1 MAAAAFYSTAHGAGI
16 MSLSNHYWRLLAL
29 EAALMSAVT
38 GGVIVLAST
47 GQPPWVLWTTAGLGV
62 AASTA
67 VLWLFLRQVFLPL
80 QELSREARQVAGSNG
95 DLGENGDELGV
106 LATILSRMQR
116 DLSQRVGQVQ
126 ENSQRLQ
133 AVLESMIEGVLAV
146 SPDQRIL
153 LANDAGRAHL
163 DFTTPEPAGK
173 PLLAVTRAR
182 PVYEAVIEALAQP
195 APVEKEFQS
204 PGSSRKTLSLR
215 ATRLPGDP
223 CPGVMVVLHDVTELR
238 RLENLRREL
247 VANVSHELKTPLAAI
262 KAYAETL
269 RMGAVNDPAHNLA
282 FVQRIEEQTERL
294 HQLILDL
301 LQIARVESGQ
311 ETFEIT
317 AVPLGDVFEE
327 TAAQFADAAAARQ
340 IELMVE
346 PPPADVA
353 ARGDE
358 EGIRTI
364 VSNLV
369 DNAIKYT
376 PPQGRVIVRAT
387 ADDATV
393 TIEVQDTGIG
403 IAEKDQARIFE
414 RFYRVDKA
422 RSRELGGTGLGLSIV
437 KHLAQALGGRVGL
450 SSALKKGSTFRV
462 TLPRSS

>member
-1 MAAAAFYSTAHGAGI
+1 

-29 EAALMSAVT
+29 QAALMAAVT
-38 GGVIVLAST
+38 GVVTAMAST
-47 GQPPWVLWTTAGLGV
+47 GQSQWMLWTAAGLGV
-62 AASTA
+62 AASAA
-67 VLWLFLRQVFLPL
+67 VMWLSLRKVFMPL
-80 QELSREARQVAGSNG
+80 EELSREARQAAGSNG
-95 DLGENGDELGV
+95 DLVDRGDDLGV

-116 DLSQRVGQVQ
+116 DLSQRMGQVQ
-126 ENSQRLQ
+126 ENSQQLQ
-133 AVLESMIEGVLAV
+133 TVLESMIEGVLAV
-146 SPDQRIL
+146 GTDQRIL
-153 LANDAGRAHL
+153 LANDAGRALL
-163 DFTTPEPAGK
+163 DFTAPEPVGK

-182 PVYEAVIEALAQP
+182 PVYEAVIEAFAQS
-195 APVEKEFQS
+195 APVEREFQS

-215 ATRLPGDP
+215 ATRLPGAP
-223 CPGVMVVLHDVTELR
+223 CPGVMVVLHDVTDLR

-269 RMGAVNDPAHNLA
+269 RMGAVNDPAHNLT
-282 FVQRIEEQTERL
+282 FVLRIEEQTERL
-294 HQLILDL
+294 HQLILDM

-311 ETFEIT
+311 ETFEIGD
-317 AVPLGDVFEE
+317 VPLGEVFEE
-327 TAAQFADAAAARQ
+327 CADQFADAAAARQ
-340 IELMVE
+340 IDFNVEL
-346 PPPADVA
+346 PPEELT

-376 PPQGRVIVRAT
+376 PPHGRVTVRAI
-387 ADDATV
+387 ADETTV

-437 KHLAQALGGRVGL
+437 KHLAQAFGGHVGL
-450 SSALKKGSTFRV
+450 NSTPKKGSTFRV
-462 TLPRSS
+462 TLPRG

>member
-1 MAAAAFYSTAHGAGI
+1 
-16 MSLSNHYWRLLAL
+16 MSLSNYYWRLLAL
-29 EAALMSAVT
+29 EAALIAAVT
-38 GGVIVLAST
+38 GVVIALAST
-47 GQPPWVLWTTAGLGV
+47 GQSAWVLWTTGGVGV
-62 AASTA
+62 AAST
-67 VLWLFLRQVFLPL
+67 VVMWLSLRQVFLPL
-80 QELSREARQVAGSNG
+80 EELSREARQVAGSNG
-95 DLGENGDELGV
+95 ELADRSDDLGV

-133 AVLESMIEGVLAV
+133 TVLESMIEGVLAV

-153 LANDAGRAHL
+153 LANDAGRALL
-163 DFTTPEPAGK
+163 DFTTPEPVGK
-173 PLLAVTRAR
+173 PLLSVTRAR
-182 PVYEAVIEALAQP
+182 PVYEAVTEAFERS

-204 PGSSRKTLSLR
+204 PGSSRRTLSLR
-215 ATRLPGDP
+215 ATRLPGEP
-223 CPGVMVVLHDVTELR
+223 CPGVMVVLHDVSELR

-269 RMGAVNDPAHNLA
+269 RMGAVNDPTHNLT

-294 HQLILDL
+294 HQLILDM

-311 ETFEIT
+311 ENFEIGD
-317 AVPLGDVFEE
+317 VPLAEVFEE
-327 TAAQFADAAAARQ
+327 CQAQFADAAAARQ
-340 IELMVE
+340 IDLRVELA
-346 PPPADVA
+346 PPELAV
-353 ARGDE
+353 RGDE
-358 EGIRTI
+358 EGIRMI
-364 VSNLV
+364 VTNLV

-376 PPQGRVIVRAT
+376 PPHGRVTVRT
-387 ADDATV
+387 LVDDANV

-437 KHLAQALGGRVGL
+437 KHLAQAFGGHVGL
-450 SSALKKGSTFRV
+450 DSTLKKGSTFRV
-462 TLPRSS
+462 TLPRG

>member
-1 MAAAAFYSTAHGAGI
+1 MR
-16 MSLSNHYWRLLAL
+16 LSNYYWRLLGLQSAL
-29 EAALMSAVT
+29 VAAVT
-38 GGVIVLAST
+38 AVVIALAST
-47 GQPPWVLWTTAGLGV
+47 GQPPWTQWTAAGAGV
-62 AASTA
+62 VASA
-67 VLWLFLRQVFLPL
+67 VAMWFSLRQIFMPL
-80 QELSREARQVAGSNG
+80 EELSREARQVAGSNG
-95 DLGENGDELGV
+95 DLDDADDLGV
-106 LATILSRMQR
+106 LATILNRMQR
-116 DLSQRVGQVQ
+116 DLSQRVGQAQ

-133 AVLESMIEGVLAV
+133 TVLESMIEGVLAV
-146 SPDQRIL
+146 GTDQQIL
-153 LANDAGRAHL
+153 LANDAGRAML
-163 DFTTPEPAGK
+163 DFTTPQPVGK

-182 PVYEAVIEALAQP
+182 PVYEAVLEAFAQS

-269 RMGAVNDPAHNLA
+269 RMGAVNDPTHNLA

-294 HQLILDL
+294 HQLILDI

-311 ETFEIT
+311 ETFEIGD
-317 AVPLGDVFEE
+317 VRLLDVFEDC
-327 TAAQFADAAAARQ
+327 AAQFAGAAAARQ
-340 IELMVE
+340 IVLHMEL
-346 PPPADVA
+346 PPGELT
-353 ARGDE
+353 ARCDE

-364 VSNLV
+364 LTNLV

-376 PPQGRVIVRAT
+376 PPQGRVTVRAI
-387 ADDATV
+387 ADEPTV

-403 IAEKDQARIFE
+403 IAEKEQARIFE

-437 KHLAQALGGRVGL
+437 KHLAQSFGGTVGVA
-450 SSALKKGSTFRV
+450 SALKKGSTFRV
-462 TLPRSS
+462 TLPRRS